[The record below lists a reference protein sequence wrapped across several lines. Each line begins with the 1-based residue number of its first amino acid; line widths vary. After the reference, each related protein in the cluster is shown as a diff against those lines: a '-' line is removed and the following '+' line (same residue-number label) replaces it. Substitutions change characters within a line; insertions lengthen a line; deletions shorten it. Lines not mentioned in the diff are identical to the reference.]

1 MLPQPI
7 LTAAVRRPVGGISL
21 VGGAGCSFEDPTNI
35 PLSRECSERAF
46 RQLVLDG
53 MLREDECADPS
64 DLSKLADVVFNRYG
78 SQQALVDRLPLNEF
92 RFARPNDGYLLLAA
106 LFREGVIASFV
117 TLNFDLVPLKALSDV
132 GAMNDVAVI
141 RGPEEHGNHRLHNVI
156 FLHRSVDAPA
166 NEWILRT
173 EQLEAA
179 WRNGWEELIAV
190 RVVSSPITIF
200 VGLGT
205 PAAVLIESIS
215 KVRAAVPNGTAVYQ
229 VDIGDR
235 AHSAY
240 FRALGLRDEEYIQM
254 GWVDFMENLS
264 ERVLA
269 EQRLDLERSCKNAR
283 AEGELSDIDVTII
296 VGRVSATGLLML
308 GRIRADWMM
317 KSSVYHP
324 ALEPELPF
332 LASVLIAI
340 RAVEKHTNAQ
350 AVFRE
355 PAIVEFREATRTAT
369 CGAFII
375 APGQRWL
382 ALEPRIK
389 RLHRRWKSHNPNP
402 SRVFVCGAVGPRP
415 ATATPPKEL
424 VSFEQPDN
432 ILAPADSSLCD
443 VEDVRANPDLACPRQ
458 EEPE

>member
-1 MLPQPI
+1 VLPQPI
-7 LTAAVRRPVGGISL
+7 LTAAVHRPVGGISL
-21 VGGAGCSFEDPTNI
+21 IAGAGCSFEDPTNI

-64 DLSKLADVVFNRYG
+64 DLSQLADVVFNRYG
-78 SQQALVDRLPLNEF
+78 SQQPLVERLPLNEF

-106 LFREGVIASFV
+106 LFREKVIASFV
-117 TLNFDLVPLKALSDV
+117 TLNFDLVPLKALSDI
-132 GAMNDVAVI
+132 GAMNEVAVI

-156 FLHRSVDAPA
+156 FLHRTVDAPA

-179 WRNGWEELIAV
+179 WRNGWEELIVV

-205 PAAVLIESIS
+205 PAAVLIESVS
-215 KVRAAVPNGTAVYQ
+215 RVRAAVPNGTTVYQ
-229 VDIGDR
+229 VDIGDK
-235 AHSAY
+235 AHSVY
-240 FRALGLRDEEYIQM
+240 FGALGLRDEEYIQM

-283 AEGELSDIDVTII
+283 DEAELSDVDVTTI
-296 VGRVSATGLLML
+296 VGRVSAEGLLRL
-308 GRIRADWMM
+308 GRVRADWMM

-340 RAVEKHTNAQ
+340 RAIEKHTQ
-350 AVFRE
+350 AVFRD
-355 PAIVEFREATRTAT
+355 AAVVEFREGSTTAA

-424 VSFEQPDN
+424 VSFEEPDN
-432 ILAPADSSLCD
+432 ILAPSDNSLCD
-443 VEDVRANPDLACPRQ
+443 VEEVRANPDLACPRQ
-458 EEPE
+458 GEPQ